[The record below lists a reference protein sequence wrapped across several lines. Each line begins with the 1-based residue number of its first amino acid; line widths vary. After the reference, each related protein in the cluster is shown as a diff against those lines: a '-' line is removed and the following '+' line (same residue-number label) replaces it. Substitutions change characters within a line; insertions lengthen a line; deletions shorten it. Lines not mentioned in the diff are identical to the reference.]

1 MPHDDAEQE
10 VVEVLLGEFLL
21 QSLLD
26 QLDVGLHLRG
36 RHVLDFETHLEDFQ
50 VSSGQ
55 VCGERKLP
63 GLDDQELEAPLDEVT
78 VFKELVGVKH
88 QVERQL
94 EVFGLDG
101 DI

>member
-1 MPHDDAEQE
+1 MMTSLPVEMLREDAKQE

-26 QLDVGLHLRG
+26 QLDVGLRLHG
-36 RHVLDFETHLEDFQ
+36 RHFLNFETHLEDLQ

-55 VCGERKLP
+55 VCGERELP

-78 VFKELVGVKH
+78 VFKELVGV
-88 QVERQL
+88 
-94 EVFGLDG
+94 
-101 DI
+101 